1 MSALLFLGLLVL
13 FILLMDTR
21 GRMKRAETRIIEIG
35 RRLQTGLLPSAPDT
49 AVHEQAPPTPVAPP
63 APEIVRPKAPAMAM
77 AAPPQP
83 SVKQP
88 APQPNPAKAKP
99 ILPAAPA
106 RSFSSRFEE
115 FFGRQLPIWAGGI
128 TLAIAG
134 VLVVNYAL
142 AAGLLTPALQVCV
155 GIAFGLALI
164 AAAEIAMRNE
174 QRVQDPRVRQA
185 LSGAGIATLYAA
197 ILVASNVYGLIGPFA
212 AFSAM
217 AAVTAAALALSMRF
231 GAPSALLGLAG
242 GLATPALISS
252 VDPNIPVLA
261 GYLAL
266 TVGGL
271 VAVSR
276 IQRWA
281 WLGISAL
288 AGGGLWSLILV
299 ANGVFDTL
307 SSLAVGALVLVLAVV
322 MPAFNVAPSRAQV
335 MRSVAAIVGAGQ
347 LAMLVSTG
355 GFTPLNWGIYMLIA
369 LAMQWLYWRGQALA
383 IVPSISLG
391 LAAILLMIWPNP
403 DLLTFTIVGI
413 AMALTHAVPLLWRLW
428 QQPVQQG
435 VTPELIGLS
444 AAFLIAPMVH
454 FYHFEDGSNMGF
466 CLVALAAAAILAVA
480 LALGWRR
487 AQRHDDARFTL
498 IATAAAILIFA
509 AIYFVVPQWAL
520 PIGLSA
526 VAAASFLFGQL
537 AREERI
543 EIIVLPFLLEAI
555 CLLMTTGDLAA
566 NEWQALFGVGN
577 AQIAPQSLLR
587 WGAVL
592 TGLFLVAVR
601 ARKPDISY
609 LAQAGAAFLFYGT
622 IAQFVPSAFLPL
634 VSGLGLVA
642 VSAMSRRLAWPR
654 LVPAFGVA
662 LLILVGWAIEPLSLW
677 GAHAAMSLVGI
688 PMEVDSRFPGIQ
700 MLLSQLVAPALL
712 CAASLWVLS
721 AAPRERPAIERT
733 LATAMSTGIAL
744 LLGVGVHSLY
754 RIGFAAAAGTDF
766 IATGLIERLLWAGLL
781 IGAGWLVWVRLA
793 KGPLSNAAATVL
805 VGAGTLHTLFYS
817 LGLHNPLWAK
827 QWVGAWPLLNLLVP
841 LFALAPIGVG
851 LLRQMKPEWLAPL
864 WQGLRIGLMMLIT
877 IFAFAMLRQAF
888 VGALLTV
895 PGLSSAEDIMRSITA
910 IALAIGFLLWGIY
923 GKQRDWRLGSL
934 VLMLVAV
941 GKVFLRDASGLE
953 GLMRIGSFIALG
965 VSLIGIGWLYSR
977 QLRLSDDSGETAPP
991 L

>member
-1 MSALLFLGLLVL
+1 ML
-13 FILLMDTR
+13 
-21 GRMKRAETRIIEIG
+21 
-35 RRLQTGLLPSAPDT
+35 
-49 AVHEQAPPTPVAPP
+49 
-63 APEIVRPKAPAMAM
+63 
-77 AAPPQP
+77 APPQP
-83 SVKQP
+83 SVAP
-88 APQPNPAKAKP
+88 PAPPIAPQPRPAKAKP
-99 ILPAAPA
+99 ASPAAPA

-155 GIAFGLALI
+155 GIAFGFALI

-174 QRVQDPRVRQA
+174 KRVQDPRVRQA

-197 ILVASNVYGLIGPFA
+197 ILVASNVYSLIGPLA
-212 AFSAM
+212 AFAGM
-217 AAVTAAALALSMRF
+217 AAVTAAALGLSVRF

-242 GLATPALISS
+242 GLATPALIGSAE
-252 VDPNIPVLA
+252 PNIPVLA
-261 GYLAL
+261 AYLAL

-299 ANGVFDTL
+299 ANGVFDAL
-307 SSLAVGALVLVLAVV
+307 SSLSVGALVLAFAISLPAVSFAG
-322 MPAFNVAPSRAQV
+322 PRTQIL
-335 MRSVAAIVGAGQ
+335 RSVAAIIGAGQ
-347 LAMLVSTG
+347 LAMLISIG
-355 GFTPLNWGIYMLIA
+355 GFTQLHWGIYVLIA
-369 LAMQWLYWRGQALA
+369 LAMQWLYWRGQVASIA
-383 IVPSISLG
+383 VSISLILSTILLLIWPNPEPANFALIGLG
-391 LAAILLMIWPNP
+391 LAAI
-403 DLLTFTIVGI
+403 
-413 AMALTHAVPLLWRLW
+413 HAVPLLQRLW
-428 QQPVQQG
+428 QQPVQWTA
-435 VTPELIGLS
+435 TPELIGLS
-444 AAFLIAPMVH
+444 AAFLIVPMAH
-454 FYHFEDGSNMGF
+454 FYHDAAGPDVTFA
-466 CLVALAAAAILAVA
+466 LLALASASILAIA
-480 LALGWRR
+480 LALGWNK
-487 AQRHDDARFTL
+487 ADRHDDMRFAL
-498 IATAAAILIFA
+498 LASTAAVLIYA
-509 AIYFVVPQWAL
+509 AFFFTAPYWAL
-520 PIGLSA
+520 PIGMAAAAAALFLFGEISRDDRMEWSA
-526 VAAASFLFGQL
+526 LLLALGAAVLLAMTWDTRTDEWGALLGEGAAPFSVQPLLRWAAALGVWMLIAARARKRDIGIMAQVVAALAAYGTLAQAVPAALLPFIPGLALVAAAL
-537 AREERI
+537 A
-543 EIIVLPFLLEAI
+543 
-555 CLLMTTGDLAA
+555 
-566 NEWQALFGVGN
+566 
-577 AQIAPQSLLR
+577 
-587 WGAVL
+587 
-592 TGLFLVAVR
+592 
-601 ARKPDISY
+601 
-609 LAQAGAAFLFYGT
+609 
-622 IAQFVPSAFLPL
+622 
-634 VSGLGLVA
+634 
-642 VSAMSRRLAWPR
+642 SRRLAWPR
-654 LVPAFGVA
+654 LAPAYAVAAFGVIGWAAEPLGAWGARA
-662 LLILVGWAIEPLSLW
+662 LLSLGGEPMLVDAG
-677 GAHAAMSLVGI
+677 
-688 PMEVDSRFPGIQ
+688 FPGIQ

-712 CAASLWVLS
+712 CAASFWVLS

-754 RIGFAAAAGTDF
+754 RIGFAAVAGTDF

-877 IFAFAMLRQAF
+877 MSAFAMLRQAF

-923 GKQRDWRLGSL
+923 GKQRDWRLASL
-934 VLMLVAV
+934 VLMLAAV

-953 GLMRIGSFIALG
+953 GLLRIGSFVALG
-965 VSLIGIGWLYSR
+965 ISLIGIGWLYSR
-977 QLRLSDDSGETAPP
+977 QLRSSDAAVEVTI
-991 L
+991 